1 MKRPDSIFTKFCLV
15 SHGDQEICRA
25 GVYFAMMNVF
35 VLQLMCVLMQSQ
47 VYSVMYTAAFK
58 KLFMDLNEEEVD
70 YMPEDQT
77 ASADTLMVLLT

>member
-1 MKRPDSIFTKFCLV
+1 
-15 SHGDQEICRA
+15 
-25 GVYFAMMNVF
+25 MMNVF
-35 VLQLMCVLMQSQ
+35 VLQLVCVLMQSQ

-77 ASADTLMVLLT
+77 ASAAHFIIDLA